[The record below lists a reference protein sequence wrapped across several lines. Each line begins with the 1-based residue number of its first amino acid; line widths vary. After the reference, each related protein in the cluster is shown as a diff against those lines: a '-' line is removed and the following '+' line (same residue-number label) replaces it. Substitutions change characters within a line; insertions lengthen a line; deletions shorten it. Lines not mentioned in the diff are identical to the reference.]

1 MQTHRFLP
9 GINGGDIGPKL
20 GFSSVDNG
28 YLKFKHFRQPRDSLL
43 AKYVQ
48 VTDDGTFKT
57 IGGKNS
63 TKIAFGS
70 MLNTRISLIFM
81 APYYLSRQA
90 TIATR
95 YSFLRR
101 QFPGKDT
108 Q

>member
-48 VTDDGTFKT
+48 ITDDGTFQT

-101 QFPGKDT
+101 
-108 Q
+108 